1 MSTIPPIML
10 VGCGRMGSAMLT
22 GWRERGLG
30 PSMAIDPSP
39 AAAVMSGPD
48 LTVITDVGAVPAA
61 FAPAAVVLA
70 GCAQFDAALDQ
81 RQAIVTFTD
90 SATLAQRLAVRAACA
105 KTPNVTAQ
113 ALPSNL
119 NSPYAVQQV
128 VYTVTQASDA
138 DIALL
143 NECLNKYPTV
153 VQGMT
158 LQDAS
163 DEGN

>member
-1 MSTIPPIML
+1 M
-10 VGCGRMGSAMLT
+10 V
-22 GWRERGLG
+22 
-30 PSMAIDPSP
+30 
-39 AAAVMSGPD
+39 AAAA
-48 LTVITDVGAVPAA
+48 T
-61 FAPAAVVLA
+61 LA
-70 GCAQFDAALDQ
+70 GCSQFDAALDQ

-119 NSPYAVQQV
+119 NSPYALQQV

>member
-1 MSTIPPIML
+1 MRVLPDVVKVKRGSRARRL
-10 VGCGRMGSAMLT
+10 VAAGTMV
-22 GWRERGLG
+22 
-30 PSMAIDPSP
+30 
-39 AAAVMSGPD
+39 AAA
-48 LTVITDVGAVPAA
+48 AA
-61 FAPAAVVLA
+61 LA
-70 GCAQFDAALDQ
+70 GCSRFDAALDQ

-90 SATLAQRLAVRAACA
+90 SATLAQRLAVRSSCA

-119 NSPYAVQQV
+119 NSPYALQQL
-128 VYTVTQASDA
+128 VYSVTNASDA

-143 NECLNKYPTV
+143 NECLNKYPKV

-158 LQDAS
+158 LQDAG

>member
-1 MSTIPPIML
+1 M
-10 VGCGRMGSAMLT
+10 V
-22 GWRERGLG
+22 
-30 PSMAIDPSP
+30 
-39 AAAVMSGPD
+39 AAA
-48 LTVITDVGAVPAA
+48 AA
-61 FAPAAVVLA
+61 LA
-70 GCAQFDAALDQ
+70 GCSRFDAALDQ
-81 RQAIVTFTD
+81 RQAIVAFTD

-119 NSPYAVQQV
+119 KNSPYALQQL
-128 VYTVTQASDA
+128 VYSVTNASDA

-143 NECLNKYPTV
+143 NECLNRYPTV

-163 DEGN
+163 DEGD

>member
-1 MSTIPPIML
+1 
-10 VGCGRMGSAMLT
+10 VVV
-22 GWRERGLG
+22 
-30 PSMAIDPSP
+30 
-39 AAAVMSGPD
+39 AAA
-48 LTVITDVGAVPAA
+48 AA
-61 FAPAAVVLA
+61 LA
-70 GCAQFDAALDQ
+70 GCSRFDAALDQ

-90 SATLAQRLAVRAACA
+90 NATLAQRLAVRASCA

-119 NSPYAVQQV
+119 NSTYSLQQV
-128 VYTVTQASDA
+128 VYSVTNASDA

-143 NECLNKYPTV
+143 NECLNNYPKV

-163 DEGN
+163 DEGG

>member
-1 MSTIPPIML
+1 VRVLPDVVKVKRGSRARRL
-10 VGCGRMGSAMLT
+10 VAAGTMV
-22 GWRERGLG
+22 
-30 PSMAIDPSP
+30 
-39 AAAVMSGPD
+39 AAA
-48 LTVITDVGAVPAA
+48 AA
-61 FAPAAVVLA
+61 LA
-70 GCAQFDAALDQ
+70 GCSRFDAALDQ

-90 SATLAQRLAVRAACA
+90 SATLAQRLAVRSSCA

-119 NSPYAVQQV
+119 NSPYALQQL
-128 VYTVTQASDA
+128 VYSVTNASDA

-143 NECLNKYPTV
+143 NECLNKYPKV